1 MGKTKNVRK
10 KRPAVTKVSPRKTL
24 EQVAAEQG
32 IKRVER
38 FEDLLGKG
46 DELWATDEEFE
57 AFLKSLKHS
66 RRVGG

>member
-1 MGKTKNVRK
+1 MGKTTNVPK
-10 KRPAVTKVSPRKTL
+10 KKPAAAKAPPKKTL
-24 EQVAAEQG
+24 EQLAAEQG
-32 IKRVER
+32 IKPVER

-57 AFLKSLKHS
+57 AFLKWLKHS